1 MNHGTTTAYKQ
12 GCRCDDCRRAA
23 SRYRKMYRYRAGEEK
38 RDGVLHYPRPQ
49 TAPIDRVVAHLAA
62 LTASGWRM
70 TDIAAEAEVG
80 RNYLWNIRAG
90 KLIKRV
96 RLDTE
101 ARILAVQPLEPVDVD
116 DVAVDRFIADG
127 GDWHTLTR
135 AERVEAARRMDAAGV
150 SRARIQERTGLR
162 SSVLYG
168 EVYGQ
173 AAS

>member
-49 TAPIDRVVAHLAA
+49 TVPIDRVVAHLAA

-101 ARILAVQPLEPVDVD
+101 ARILAVQPLEPVDLDPV
-116 DVAVDRFIADG
+116 VVDRLIAG
-127 GDWHTLTR
+127 ADWRSIGATR
-135 AERVEAARRMDAAGV
+135 TERIAAAERLPSKADAERRF
-150 SRARIQERTGLR
+150 GLR
-162 SSVLYG
+162 QGRDFAVR
-168 EVYGQ
+168 E
-173 AAS
+173 AS